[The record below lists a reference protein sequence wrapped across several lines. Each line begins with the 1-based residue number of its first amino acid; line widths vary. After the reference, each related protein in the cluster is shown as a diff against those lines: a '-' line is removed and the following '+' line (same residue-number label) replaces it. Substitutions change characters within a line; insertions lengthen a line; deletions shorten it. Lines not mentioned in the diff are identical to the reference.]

1 MMLDGN
7 QIGQEIVS
15 IVSDITGFEKEEIK
29 LETDFFKDLEVDS
42 IKAIE
47 IAVAIEKKF
56 KISVR
61 DEEVAKIKT
70 VSQAIE
76 IVSKS
81 SGEATSAGRDMGN
94 V

>member
-15 IVSDITGFEKEEIK
+15 IVSDVTGFEKEEIK
-29 LETDFFKDLEVDS
+29 PETDFFKDLEVDS

-70 VSQAIE
+70 VSHAVEIVDKALRESTTAGKAIE
-76 IVSKS
+76 
-81 SGEATSAGRDMGN
+81 N